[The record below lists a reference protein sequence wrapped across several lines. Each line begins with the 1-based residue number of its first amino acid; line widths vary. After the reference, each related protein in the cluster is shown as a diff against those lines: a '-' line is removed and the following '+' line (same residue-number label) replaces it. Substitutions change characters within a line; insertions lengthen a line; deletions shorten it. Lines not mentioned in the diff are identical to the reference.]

1 MVLRSTE
8 SAPDR
13 NGGAVQPTVSTA
25 TPPQP
30 PASLAPVPAGAHA
43 LEWMRTFNQFQELW
57 RSRDSD
63 EISNTHPQAT
73 WVWSQRKRHREGTLP
88 LWKRQRLEEIDFPLV
103 PTRPTN
109 TARARELVAFYQ
121 ANGHYSP
128 TQTEGG
134 AALAKWYRLFVQSG
148 GTVGLQ
154 ELPATVDPLQD
165 LEDARRVLED
175 GIPGFEWRYVDKA
188 EIHASL
194 GLTHNGCAHSPP
206 GRGGRPSERTSNAI
220 DRIRAGQALRRKR
233 GLSLP
238 PLLVQIAGDAPTG
251 LRLSVWDADAP
262 IELSLPHPEGLREQ
276 GMVCRFGP
284 NSVVA
289 RGKAGGKFEVS
300 PGPFDSKITWSA
312 DRSLVAALWR
322 RDDGLQCTIDIDV
335 PLADQMNANPL
346 ARWRMLDEELDA
358 VFLRLVKKEARSR
371 NWVRWAAEVRLD
383 SVFTTANR
391 AFHENMEQLED
402 WLATLQHPGW
412 LRWNSSESVL
422 FKFVEHQ
429 VRKKR
434 QGVMPTSHAI
444 LLRSLNFY
452 FGSARKHASEIF

>member
-8 SAPDR
+8 SARDR

-30 PASLAPVPAGAHA
+30 PASLAPAPAGAHA

-63 EISNTHPQAT
+63 EISNTHPHAT

-134 AALAKWYRLFVQSG
+134 AALTKWYRLFVPSR

-154 ELPATVDPLQD
+154 ELPPTVDPLHD
-165 LEDARRVLED
+165 LEEARRVLED

-194 GLTHNGCAHSPP
+194 GLTHNGYAPAPP
-206 GRGGRPSERTSNAI
+206 GRGGRPSERTSEAI

-233 GLSLP
+233 GLPLP
-238 PLLVQIAGDAPTG
+238 PLLVQIAGDVPTG
-251 LRLSVWDADAP
+251 LRLRVWNPEAP

-276 GMVCRFGP
+276 GMVSRFGI
-284 NSVVA
+284 NSVVV
-289 RGKAGGKFEVS
+289 RDEAGGKFEIS
-300 PGPFDSKITWSA
+300 PGPRDSTVIWSA
-312 DRSLVAALWR
+312 DRSLIAALWR
-322 RDDGLQCTIDIDV
+322 RHDGLQCTIDIDV
-335 PLADQMNANPL
+335 PLADQMNAAL
-346 ARWRMLDEELDA
+346 AVRWLGFDENLDA
-358 VFLRLVKKEARSR
+358 GFLRLVKKRAKSK
-371 NWVRWAAEVRLD
+371 NWVRWAAEERLD
-383 SVFTTANR
+383 SAFTTANR
-391 AFHENMEQLED
+391 AFHQNVEQLKY
-402 WLATLQHPGW
+402 WLATLPHPAW
-412 LRWNSSESVL
+412 LQWNSSQSVF

-444 LLRSLNFY
+444 LLRSLDFY
-452 FGSARKHASEIF
+452 FGSARKHASKLF